1 MALTKVPYYA
11 TVGLNPIVIN
21 DISNQFD
28 GVKTVFTMRVD
39 QTGISTI
46 LDSKDL
52 EVVINGQRLA
62 PYVTTLPYPWLTP
75 YDSFK
80 GFRALSTST
89 NNLIIYDAPDSGDSA
104 FLIARLMSTSTQKRR
119 YPFAATTV
127 ALGD

>member
-1 MALTKVPYYA
+1 MALTKIPYYA
-11 TVGLNPIVIN
+11 TIGIDPIVIN

-39 QTGISTI
+39 QTGISNI

-104 FLIARLMSTSTQKRR
+104 FLIARLVSTSTQKRR